1 MGLHH
6 HHGHAHDHGH
16 GHHHHHGKGAS
27 KRALLIAFL
36 IITAFLV
43 VEIVGGILTN
53 SLALLSDAGHMVS
66 DASALLLSLIALH
79 VAARPPSTQK
89 TFRAAPPGNSG
100 CLDQRCHT
108 GRDRPAILW
117 EAYERLRTP
126 PEVAKAAP

>member
-66 DASALLLSLIALH
+66 D
-79 VAARPPSTQK
+79 VV
-89 TFRAAPPGNSG
+89 
-100 CLDQRCHT
+100 
-108 GRDRPAILW
+108 AILGSFDFVMG
-117 EAYERLRTP
+117 ECDR
-126 PEVAKAAP
+126 